1 MKLKTIGFTQK
12 SAEEFFALLR
22 ENGVER
28 VVDIR
33 EHPGGQLS
41 GFTKQGDL
49 RYFLKALNNCDY
61 VHLEELAPSAEVLK
75 AYRADHNWEKYRGAF
90 LKLMKERNI
99 PETLDRKL
107 FEEKTCCL
115 LCSEKSADTC
125 HRKLVAELLVANWP
139 DVEVTHL

>member
-41 GFTKQGDL
+41 GFAKP
-49 RYFLKALNNCDY
+49 
-61 VHLEELAPSAEVLK
+61 APA
-75 AYRADHNWEKYRGAF
+75 
-90 LKLMKERNI
+90 
-99 PETLDRKL
+99 
-107 FEEKTCCL
+107 
-115 LCSEKSADTC
+115 
-125 HRKLVAELLVANWP
+125 
-139 DVEVTHL
+139 